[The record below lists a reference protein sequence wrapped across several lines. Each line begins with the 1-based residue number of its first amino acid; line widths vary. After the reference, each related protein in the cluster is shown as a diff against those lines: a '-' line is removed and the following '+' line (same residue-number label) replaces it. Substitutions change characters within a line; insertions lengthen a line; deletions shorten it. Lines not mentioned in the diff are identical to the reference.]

1 MRKRAR
7 FIICSI
13 FMLSNTTGMA
23 VLDPPQ
29 STVPSPGYE
38 ERKKIYSELV
48 QCETRALKEI
58 SLLKIRNKKQLDK
71 QFQELKLR
79 YKKEVRSKY
88 KIDQEMQKK
97 IEAEGA
103 KNKWPAG

>member
-1 MRKRAR
+1 MEKRVR
-7 FIICSI
+7 IIIWSLFIV
-13 FMLSNTTGMA
+13 SNTTGMA
-23 VLDPPQ
+23 KLDPPQ
-29 STVPSPGYE
+29 SIAPSPGYE

-58 SLLKIRNKKQLDK
+58 SLRKIRNKKQLDK

-79 YKKEVRSKY
+79 YKKEVRIKY

-97 IEAEGA
+97 IETEGA
-103 KNKWPAG
+103 KNKWRVE